1 MYLPAL
7 HAMKGTARPHDSPAQ
22 EGAVKECSNTA
33 HEQLV
38 LNRDTS
44 KIDSLIGRPDGHL
57 SSHGGQE
64 VLLKLMTHL
73 LYASATQ
80 HPGKSLSAL

>member
-1 MYLPAL
+1 MKIHLHAL
-7 HAMKGTARPHDSPAQ
+7 HAMEDNARLYHSPAQ

-44 KIDSLIGRPDGHL
+44 KIDSLVSRPDGHF
-57 SSHGGQE
+57 STHGGQE
-64 VLLKLMTHL
+64 VLPKLVTYL
-73 LYASATQ
+73 LYASTTQ
-80 HPGKSLSAL
+80 H